1 MGGADRPKGESR
13 LRHPRVG
20 RGCGRLPLAP
30 EAPLVADP
38 LPSTPRALLILGAFA
53 LLAAGAPL
61 ASYTVSLAL
70 FGGAHILTELRYVE
84 ARFGRGPL
92 LRAPLLLGLGLGG
105 VALLRALKATGL
117 WSDVT
122 VPELLLVAL
131 LSALALPTLREAG
144 PRALVVGLGVT
155 GGLLVALA
163 LDPIVLLFVLAAAH
177 NWTPLGFLAEALPR
191 PHRRRALGLGLIAFV
206 ALPLLLLTGLPG
218 ALVGGSPAA
227 ALSWPSAGP
236 LSAQLGAY
244 LPRAQHGAD
253 WATAAFSALTYAQLV
268 HYAVVIGVLPRLAPG
283 GPAAPSVIGLSRLST
298 HTFVG
303 LVTLLSLVGA
313 VGYALDFSQA
323 RLWYG
328 VVAAVHAWIELPA
341 LLVALAPALSRRAA
355 APAQS

>member
-1 MGGADRPKGESR
+1 M
-13 LRHPRVG
+13 
-20 RGCGRLPLAP
+20 
-30 EAPLVADP
+30 
-38 LPSTPRALLILGAFA
+38 
-53 LLAAGAPL
+53 

-70 FGGAHILTELRYVE
+70 FGGAHVLTELRYVE

-92 LRAPLLLGLGLGG
+92 LRAPLLLALGLGG

-298 HTFVG
+298 RTFVG